1 MPCPSHTLCPSG
13 SMGWRCLCRKP
24 QGAQR
29 SPTPRPL
36 QRGSCWGW
44 GTGGKW
50 VTPAFSQAQQSVSAM
65 RSSTWRA
72 PRGATAGARAR
83 AGCSATSS
91 ERAPHPR
98 PPTCHA
104 SPLVPSP
111 LPVPCRDVLCGFLLC
126 ANISGAPRLGEL
138 SGEIATMTFF
148 HQNRYVDCRWVP
160 PRAQGWG
167 HPGARGSLHHPL
179 AALPQGRPRAAGG
192 RLGPELRGG
201 RDALRAQHAV
211 S

>member
-1 MPCPSHTLCPSG
+1 MPCPSHTVCPSG

-29 SPTPRPL
+29 SPTPHPL

-72 PRGATAGARAR
+72 PRGATVGARAR

-111 LPVPCRDVLCGFLLC
+111 PRALQGRALRLPPLRQHLGRAPAGRAQRRDCHYDLLPSKPLCGLQV
-126 ANISGAPRLGEL
+126 GA
-138 SGEIATMTFF
+138 T
-148 HQNRYVDCRWVP
+148 
-160 PRAQGWG
+160 
-167 HPGARGSLHHPL
+167 
-179 AALPQGRPRAAGG
+179 AGTG
-192 RLGPELRGG
+192 LGPPWGAGVPASPPCCPPAGAATCSWWTART
-201 RDALRAQHAV
+201 
-211 S
+211 